1 MASRPL
7 WVFDSLLLREAL
19 AEVNLAAVPAI
30 VRAACGLSQ
39 RDLAAIVGWSPAAL
53 SYYERGV
60 RDGMFDIRTVLQ
72 FTDAVGMPRAALL
85 PLIFADPDADLAAN
99 TRNGTALELSRRDLG
114 GLAAAPGVATVMPS
128 VSVPRGVNSSHVR
141 YWLGC
146 TNVLYARDRIVGGTV
161 LLSSAF
167 QQWQRVRLAL
177 KDGAAGET
185 GRQLLAAA
193 GELALCTGWLA
204 LDSGHPPLT
213 RPLYEEARKLAAGA
227 GDVVLAVHVLTNQS
241 MLYAEMA
248 HTGPSREPARKALRL
263 AFQAQEEGRYIPM
276 ARLHALIALQHARAA
291 SLLGDKAAFQAAI
304 IQARHELDSGPRD
317 SDPPEWLCSV
327 DETEIT
333 GVEAMG
339 YLNLGD
345 ARRSA
350 RLYRQVLAAGLSTR
364 NRVSYGAG
372 LADALLKQGA
382 RQDAVAA
389 AAEVLSALE
398 SGVTSMRCL
407 NRLRIVRQATG
418 NTAGAQEFC
427 ERFDAVERI
436 LTVSYGMAYE
446 DTPDARADIPALWHE
461 IGYHAASA
469 RKQMRMELRTCRR
482 SGGEKGTPGMAE
494 NWLVTGLTA
503 VSAVLD
509 VTDESGPFLRS
520 DDEADAVRV
529 LRIADQAACSGLGD
543 LDAIVASGA
552 PAGLAPWPGQ
562 YRVLRGCHCCS
573 FASVRIMAADS
584 AGSRAWVT
592 RWVQARVNR
601 STSSPA
607 STYTSPISPST

>member
-30 VRAACGLSQ
+30 IRAACGLSQ

-85 PLIFADPDADLAAN
+85 PLVFADPDAGLTAS
-99 TRNGTALELSRRDLG
+99 TGNGTAGLELNRRYLG
-114 GLAAAPGVATVMPS
+114 GLAAAAGMTAVVPS

-177 KDGAAGET
+177 KDGVAGET
-185 GRQLLAAA
+185 GRQLLAVA

-204 LDSGHPPLT
+204 LDGGRPPLA
-213 RPLYEEARKLAAGA
+213 RPLYEEARKLATDA
-227 GDVVLAVHVLTNQS
+227 GDAVLAVHVLTNQS

-276 ARLHALIALQHARAA
+276 ARLHAVIALRHASAA

-304 IQARHELDSGPRD
+304 IQARHELDRGPRD
-317 SDPPEWLCSV
+317 SEPPQWLRFV

-333 GVEAMG
+333 GVEATG

-345 ARRSA
+345 ASRSA

-364 NRVSYGAG
+364 NRVSYGAC
-372 LADALLKQGA
+372 LAEALLKQGA

-389 AAEVLSALE
+389 AAEVLPAIE
-398 SGVTSMRCL
+398 GGVTSMQCL
-407 NRLRIVRQATG
+407 NRLRIVRRA
-418 NTAGAQEFC
+418 AGSAARAQEFC
-427 ERFDAVERI
+427 DRFDAVEQTIAASCGLPREDI
-436 LTVSYGMAYE
+436 L
-446 DTPDARADIPALWHE
+446 DTRAGIPALRPRH
-461 IGYHAASA
+461 
-469 RKQMRMELRTCRR
+469 Q
-482 SGGEKGTPGMAE
+482 
-494 NWLVTGLTA
+494 
-503 VSAVLD
+503 
-509 VTDESGPFLRS
+509 
-520 DDEADAVRV
+520 
-529 LRIADQAACSGLGD
+529 
-543 LDAIVASGA
+543 
-552 PAGLAPWPGQ
+552 
-562 YRVLRGCHCCS
+562 
-573 FASVRIMAADS
+573 
-584 AGSRAWVT
+584 
-592 RWVQARVNR
+592 
-601 STSSPA
+601 
-607 STYTSPISPST
+607 